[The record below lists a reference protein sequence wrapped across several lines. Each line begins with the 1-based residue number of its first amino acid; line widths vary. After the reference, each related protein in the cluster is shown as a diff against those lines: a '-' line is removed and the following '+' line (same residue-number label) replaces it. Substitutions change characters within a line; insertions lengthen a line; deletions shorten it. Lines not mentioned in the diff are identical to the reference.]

1 MGSNGKTISMLFGGR
16 VPDPSADKVIAKLSP
31 ETEIS
36 HWSLLWDVTW
46 NR

>member
-1 MGSNGKTISMLFGGR
+1 MGSNGKTISTLFGGR
-16 VPDPSADKVIAKLSP
+16 LPEPSVDRVISKLSR